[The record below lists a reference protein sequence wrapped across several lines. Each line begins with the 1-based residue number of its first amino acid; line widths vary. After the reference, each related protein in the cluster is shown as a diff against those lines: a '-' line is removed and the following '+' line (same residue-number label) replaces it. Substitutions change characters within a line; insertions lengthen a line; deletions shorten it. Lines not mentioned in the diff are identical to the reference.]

1 MHSRNRSG
9 IKRVAVWAMVAGSL
23 LSAGLGAPPR
33 ASAAEG
39 TAPQAAAGAYQP
51 GQPFISLEQVKA
63 GWAQAQQQMQPP
75 RVKVKGIYLTSSTAT
90 RPDTF
95 DPLLALVERTELNAM
110 VVNIKDDWGNV
121 TFDFDHP
128 VARGAEAVHADF
140 DDLEAFTG
148 LLRSKNIY
156 SIARIVTFK
165 DAHVP
170 QYRPELAVHSSRGG
184 IWRDYNS
191 VPWLNPYNRQA
202 WEYAVDIARAAA
214 LAGFDEIQFDYV
226 RFPTDGE
233 MSTLS
238 YPGKDGRE
246 KAQVI
251 GDFLAYARKEL
262 HPYGVW
268 VSADV
273 FGLITS
279 LSDDLGIGHH
289 LEEVSAGVDY
299 LSPMVYPSHYIPGNL
314 GLSHP
319 NAAPYETVY
328 RSMLDAKE
336 RWEKAGLTGK
346 VTVRPWLQDFS
357 WGYPYGPAEVRAQ
370 IQATY
375 DAGYNEWILW
385 NAANVYT
392 EAALQPPGKE

>member
-1 MHSRNRSG
+1 MHSWNR
-9 IKRVAVWAMVAGSL
+9 RR
-23 LSAGLGAPPR
+23 SAGLAAALLALIAGLAAPRVVAAPPEPP
-33 ASAAEG
+33 AL
-39 TAPQAAAGAYQP
+39 YQL
-51 GQPFISLEQVKA
+51 GQPFVSLEQVKA
-63 GWAQAQQQMQPP
+63 GWAQAEQQVLPA
-75 RVKVKGIYLTSSTAT
+75 RVPVKGIYLTSYVAT
-90 RPDTF
+90 HADMF
-95 DPLLALVERTELNAM
+95 DPLMALVERTELNAM
-110 VVNIKDDWGNV
+110 VVNVKDDWGNV
-121 TFDFDHP
+121 TFNFDH
-128 VARGAEAVHADF
+128 AIAKGAGAVHADF
-140 DDLEAFTG
+140 DDLKAFTAQ
-148 LLRSKNIY
+148 LRAKNVY

-165 DAHVP
+165 DANVP
-170 QYRPELAVHSSRGG
+170 KFRPELAVHSTQGG

-191 VPWLNPYNRQA
+191 VSWLNPYNRQA
-202 WEYAVDIARAAA
+202 WEYVVDIGRAAA
-214 LAGFDEIQFDYV
+214 LAGFNEIQFDYV
-226 RFPTDGE
+226 RFPTDGN

-238 YPGKDGRE
+238 YPGKDDRRRE
-246 KAQVI
+246 QVI
-251 GDFLAYARKEL
+251 GDFLAFARKEL

-268 VSADV
+268 VSADA

-314 GLSHP
+314 GLTNP
-319 NAAPYETVY
+319 NAMPYETVY
-328 RSMLDAKE
+328 RSMMDAKG

-346 VTVRPWLQDFS
+346 VSMRPWLQDFS

-392 EAALQPPGKE
+392 

>member
-1 MHSRNRSG
+1 MHSAIRARG
-9 IKRVAVWAMVAGSL
+9 IGLAAAAL
-23 LSAGLGAPPR
+23 LALTAGLAVPRVVAAPP
-33 ASAAEG
+33 E
-39 TAPQAAAGAYQP
+39 APALYQP
-51 GQPFISLEQVKA
+51 GQPFVSLEQVKV
-63 GWAQAQQQMQPP
+63 GWAQAEKQLEPA
-75 RVKVKGIYLTSSTAT
+75 RVPVKGIYLTSYAAT
-90 RPDTF
+90 HADMF
-95 DPLLALVERTELNAM
+95 DPLMALVERTELNAM
-110 VVNIKDDWGNV
+110 VVNVKDDWGNV

-128 VARGAEAVHADF
+128 IATGAGAVHADF
-140 DDLEAFTG
+140 ADLKAFPA
-148 LLRSKNIY
+148 LLRAKHVY

-165 DAHVP
+165 DANVP
-170 QYRPELAVHSSRGG
+170 KFRPELAVHSTRGG
-184 IWRDYNS
+184 IWRDHNS
-191 VPWLNPYNRQA
+191 VAWLNPYNRQA
-202 WEYAVDIARAAA
+202 WEYVVDIARAAA

-226 RFPTDGE
+226 RFPTDGD

-246 KAQVI
+246 RQQVI
-251 GDFLAYARKEL
+251 GDFLAFARKEL

-279 LSDDLGIGHH
+279 LRDDLGIGHH

-314 GLSHP
+314 GLPNP
-319 NAAPYETVY
+319 NAMPYETVY
-328 RSMLDAKE
+328 RSMMDAKD

-346 VTVRPWLQDFS
+346 VTMRPWLQDFS
-357 WGYPYGPAEVRAQ
+357 WGHPYGPAEVRAQ

-392 EAALQPPGKE
+392 EAALKAAGKE

>member
-1 MHSRNRSG
+1 MLRRRLA
-9 IKRVAVWAMVAGSL
+9 IAAATALLAVTMST
-23 LSAGLGAPPR
+23 AGLAAP
-33 ASAAEG
+33 AA
-39 TAPQAAAGAYQP
+39 TYQP
-51 GQPFISLEQVKA
+51 GTPFVALDQVKTS
-63 GWAQAQQQMQPP
+63 WAEAEKQLQPP
-75 RVKVKGIYLTSSTAT
+75 RTPVKGIYLTSYAAT
-90 RPDTF
+90 HTDMF
-95 DPLLALVERTELNAM
+95 DPLLSLVERTELNAM

-121 TFDFDHP
+121 TFSFDHP
-128 VARGAEAVHADF
+128 LAAGAGAIHADF
-140 DDLEAFTG
+140 KDLKAFTS
-148 LLRSKNIY
+148 LLRSKKIY

-165 DAHVP
+165 DSHVP
-170 QYRPELAVHSSRGG
+170 AYRPELAVHSTRGG
-184 IWRDYNS
+184 IWRDYNGVS
-191 VPWLNPYNRQA
+191 WLNPYNRQA
-202 WEYAVDIARAAA
+202 WDYPVDIAKGAA

-238 YPGKDGRE
+238 YPGKDSRE
-246 KAQVI
+246 RQQVI

-279 LSDDLGIGHH
+279 LYDDLGIGHH

-314 GLSHP
+314 NLPNP
-319 NAAPYETVY
+319 NAMPYETVY
-328 RSMLDAKE
+328 RSMMDAKG

-346 VTVRPWLQDFS
+346 VTMRPWLQDFS
-357 WGYPYGPAEVRAQ
+357 WGHPYGPAEVRAQ

-392 EAALQPPGKE
+392 EAALKP